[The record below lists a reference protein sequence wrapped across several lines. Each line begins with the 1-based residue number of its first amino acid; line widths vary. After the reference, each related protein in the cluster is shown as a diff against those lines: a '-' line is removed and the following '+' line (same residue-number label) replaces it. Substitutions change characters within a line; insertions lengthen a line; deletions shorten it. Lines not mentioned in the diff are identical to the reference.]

1 MLYTLTM
8 HPAVDLFFTPAL
20 RSDAAVRA
28 GGKGVRTA
36 NGKAIAPPGADELYK
51 LYK

>member
-1 MLYTLTM
+1 MTQKERAHM
-8 HPAVDLFFTPAL
+8 NIAL
-20 RSDAAVRA
+20 IIA

-36 NGKAIAPPGADELYK
+36 NGDMIAPPGADELYK